1 MADTIAAI
9 ATAGISSAIGIIRLS
24 GDTAV
29 DAVANLFRPSG
40 NTPVHKFESRKLY
53 YGKLLDKDG
62 KPLDHCLCTI
72 SRAPHS
78 YTGEDTAELQ
88 CHGSPMVLR
97 EGLESLFAAGAR
109 GAAPGEFTKRAFL
122 NGKMDLIQAE
132 AVADLI
138 AAETSDAARNAAS
151 QLGGAVSRKTDLIY
165 DGLTDIMAHF
175 HAVLDYPD
183 EDLDPFTLT
192 AYESKLKSY
201 ADTLSALKDSFD
213 RGKLLKDGIKSAIV
227 GKPNVGKSSLLNT
240 LLGYGRAI
248 VTDIPGTTRDTI
260 EEKLRLGGALLR
272 ISDTAGL
279 RKTSDPVE
287 KIGVERTMSALND
300 AVLVLAVLDGSRPLD
315 SEDLRVI
322 SSAQQAPHP
331 VAVINKSD
339 LPQRIDISQI
349 EAGFD
354 KVCKMSAKEET
365 GIDELEKIVSGI
377 FGEFP
382 DAQTGEIITNARHM
396 DVVSRALDATRR
408 AQNAI
413 EEQISPDA
421 VLTEVEDAMS
431 ALGELTGKTI
441 REDITARIF
450 ERFCVGK

>member
-1 MADTIAAI
+1 
-9 ATAGISSAIGIIRLS
+9 
-24 GDTAV
+24 
-29 DAVANLFRPSG
+29 
-40 NTPVHKFESRKLY
+40 
-53 YGKLLDKDG
+53 
-62 KPLDHCLCTI
+62 
-72 SRAPHS
+72 
-78 YTGEDTAELQ
+78 
-88 CHGSPMVLR
+88 
-97 EGLESLFAAGAR
+97 
-109 GAAPGEFTKRAFL
+109 
-122 NGKMDLIQAE
+122 
-132 AVADLI
+132 
-138 AAETSDAARNAAS
+138 
-151 QLGGAVSRKTDLIY
+151 
-165 DGLTDIMAHF
+165 MAHF

-287 KIGVERTMSALND
+287 KIGVERTISALND